1 MLSNTKEVTERELI
15 LDPFKCR
22 RAHMACLQRHCLV
35 SLHRSLP
42 YPSKDCSCARVHMQA
57 VVEEFSP
64 ATASMLGLP
73 WGFHE
78 RCRAGLEADYLQPMY
93 LHARSV
99 ARESAA
105 AGLAG
110 QDGGTCQACLA
121 LMCAIL
127 SWDFRCA
134 SHPPAHVS

>member
-1 MLSNTKEVTERELI
+1 MPSATLLEEHTLQVTIPL
-15 LDPFKCR
+15 R
-22 RAHMACLQRHCLV
+22 RTAAACVLV
-35 SLHRSLP
+35 
-42 YPSKDCSCARVHMQA
+42 QA

-73 WGFHE
+73 WDFHE

-110 QDGGTCQACLA
+110 QDGGTCQASLA

-134 SHPPAHVS
+134 SHPPVHVS

>member
-1 MLSNTKEVTERELI
+1 MQYLESADGV
-15 LDPFKCR
+15 
-22 RAHMACLQRHCLV
+22 LQ
-35 SLHRSLP
+35 P
-42 YPSKDCSCARVHMQA
+42 EQA

-64 ATASMLGLP
+64 ATASILGLP
-73 WGFHE
+73 WDYHE
-78 RCRAGLEADYLQPMY
+78 RCRASLEADYLQPIY

-105 AGLAG
+105 AALAQ

-121 LMCAIL
+121 LMSAIL

-134 SHPPAHVS
+134 APASGATFWNVPVPHHGAMA

>member
-1 MLSNTKEVTERELI
+1 M
-15 LDPFKCR
+15 
-22 RAHMACLQRHCLV
+22 
-35 SLHRSLP
+35 
-42 YPSKDCSCARVHMQA
+42 
-57 VVEEFSP
+57 EEFSP

-73 WGFHE
+73 WDFHE
-78 RCRAGLEADYLQPMY
+78 QCRAGLEADYLQPMY

-110 QDGGTCQACLA
+110 QDWGTCQACLA

-127 SWDFRCA
+127 SWDFRWA
-134 SHPPAHVS
+134 SHLPSLSAKLCQPVTALWVGHAFSSMCCLRLSGCPVFSTMTSHRCLSMPDPQSLQLHC